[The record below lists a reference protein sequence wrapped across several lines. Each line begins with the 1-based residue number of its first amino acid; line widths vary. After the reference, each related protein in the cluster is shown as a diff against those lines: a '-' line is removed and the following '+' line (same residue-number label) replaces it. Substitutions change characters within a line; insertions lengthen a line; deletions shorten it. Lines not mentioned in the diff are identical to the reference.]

1 LGLPKN
7 LAATDTGNAGN
18 INENVGE
25 KLTVTVTLTTTITTN
40 GVTYRMKS
48 VPSLCTSQQ
57 NARRNTI
64 TPWNLVES
72 IVAKIGPTNTAT
84 FAPENAMVVMV
95 GTQLVGVLARRQ
107 TTIVTARDGAM
118 LMLDSVDIMK
128 AA

>member
-1 LGLPKN
+1 M
-7 LAATDTGNAGN
+7 DR
-18 INENVGE
+18 
-25 KLTVTVTLTTTITTN
+25 VTAFEAES
-40 GVTYRMKS
+40 YKFQ
-48 VPSLCTSQQ
+48 SQFWHC
-57 NARRNTI
+57 ARNTI